1 MRRLLINGRFLSGP
15 ITAVNSVAKELS
27 IALYQA
33 SLRQDHGWTVELVV
47 PRALE
52 SKAWALGIPVRSHG
66 RLSGI
71 FWEQLELPLLR
82 REGVVLSLFNTV
94 PVLGRGY
101 TTMLHDANVMKT
113 PESYGRL
120 TRKWRKFLSMR
131 AGGEGNRILTIS
143 EYSLMSLL
151 DCGVGHPEMYG
162 IVPNGLG
169 QVGRVQADH
178 RIFSRLGLH
187 AGAKYCVGLS
197 SLLPHKN
204 IEVLL
209 RCFARRE
216 MAGTDL
222 VLFGKATAADFRSLG
237 YPVSDNV
244 HFAGFVTDAELAAL
258 YRGALA
264 VCVPSREEGFGLPA
278 LEGMAHGAVA
288 LVAPNGSMPE
298 VVADA
303 GLYAHADQPDAWAEQ
318 IQLLAKDRALTQ
330 SLRTA
335 GRKRAAEFTW
345 DASAARAF
353 DLLNRWY

>member
-1 MRRLLINGRFLSGP
+1 MLINGRFLSGQ

-27 IALYQA
+27 IALHQA
-33 SLRQDHGWTVELVV
+33 SLRQDNGWSVELVV

-52 SKAWALGIPVRSHG
+52 SKAWSLGIPVRSHG

-71 FWEQLELPLLR
+71 FWEQLELPKLR
-82 REGVVLSLFNTV
+82 RDGVVLSLFNTV
-94 PVLGRGY
+94 PIFGRGY

-120 TRKWRKFLSMR
+120 TRRWRKFLSWR
-131 AGGEGNRILTIS
+131 AGNSGNHILTIS

-151 DCGVGHPEMYG
+151 DCGIGHPEMFG

-169 QVGRVQADH
+169 QVGRVQADIG
-178 RIFSRLGLH
+178 IFTRLGLRY
-187 AGAKYCVGLS
+187 GVPYCVGLS

-209 RCFARRE
+209 KSFARPAL
-216 MAGTDL
+216 AGVDL
-222 VLFGKATAADFRSLG
+222 VLFGNATADDFRELG
-237 YPVSDNV
+237 HPVSSNV
-244 HFAGFVTDAELAAL
+244 HFAGFVTDEELAAL

-264 VCVPSREEGFGLPA
+264 VCMPSREEGFGLPA

-288 LVAPNGSMPE
+288 LVAPNGSLPE

-303 GLYAHADQPDAWAEQ
+303 GVYAHPDDPDEWVEQ
-318 IQLLAKDRALTQ
+318 ILKLKCDRALTQ
-330 SLRTA
+330 SLRCA
-335 GRKRAAEFTW
+335 GRKRAAEYTW
-345 DASAARAF
+345 DASAERTF
-353 DLLNRWY
+353 ELLERWY